1 MAIAGG
7 ATTAYRLWIDADNQL
22 RSERTSTL
30 RDLCATPAEAAHE
43 LRNGRT
49 VIVAG
54 SDVDT
59 LRSLLSKEIAQ

>member
-1 MAIAGG
+1 MAVAGG
-7 ATTAYRLWIDADNQL
+7 ATTAYRLWLDAHNQL

-30 RDLCATPAEAAHE
+30 RDLCAKPTEAAQE

-54 SDVDT
+54 SDVDA
-59 LRSLLSKEIAQ
+59 LRTMFDTEDAQ